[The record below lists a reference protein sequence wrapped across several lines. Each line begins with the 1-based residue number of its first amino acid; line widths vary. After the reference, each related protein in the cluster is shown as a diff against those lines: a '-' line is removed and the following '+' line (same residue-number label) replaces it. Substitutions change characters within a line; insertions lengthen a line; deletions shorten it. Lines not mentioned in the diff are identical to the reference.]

1 MPEFFAALSPEPLQ
15 EEVEMARSGRD
26 LKYARTRR
34 HGPAGIGDRVTLQ
47 PGGPVPELAGPA
59 QLEKL
64 VYESQK
70 MATIAQIS
78 GGLAHDFNNMLQLI
92 VSSLNLMKGRIEQ
105 GRIRDLARPLRV
117 ASMSADRAAALAQR
131 LLTFARPRPRKLES
145 VQVSDLLWGMADL
158 LTWALG
164 GGIELTLRLDGL
176 PLRVLCDPHELEN
189 AMLNLAANGR
199 DAMPNGGR
207 LTIETS
213 HADIVVHAATPEIR
227 PYVRMRIADTGSGM
241 APDEINRAFEPFY
254 TTKPA
259 GCGTGLGLAMVKHF
273 VDRHCGQVHI
283 ESIVGRGTIVT
294 LDLPCRTAVMMD

>member
-1 MPEFFAALSPEPLQ
+1 
-15 EEVEMARSGRD
+15 MAQSGRD
-26 LKYARTRR
+26 LKYARTYR
-34 HGPAGIGDRVTLQ
+34 HDPPIGDRVAL
-47 PGGPVPELAGPA
+47 PAGGPVPDLVGPT

-64 VYESQK
+64 IGESQK
-70 MATIAQIS
+70 MAIVAQIS

-92 VSSLNLMKGRIEQ
+92 VSSLNLMKGRIDQ
-105 GRIRDLARPLRV
+105 GRTRELARPLRV
-117 ASMSADRAAALAQR
+117 ASMSADRAVALAQR
-131 LLTFARPRPRKLES
+131 LLTFARPRPRKVES
-145 VQVSDLLWGMADL
+145 VQVNDVLWGMADL

-164 GGIELTLRLDGL
+164 GRIEMTLRLEGL
-176 PLRVLCDPHELEN
+176 PLPVLCDPHELEN

-199 DAMPNGGR
+199 DAMPNGGK

-213 HADIVVHAATPEIR
+213 HVDIVTRAATPEMR
-227 PYVRMRIADTGSGM
+227 PYVRIRIADTGSGM
-241 APDEINRAFEPFY
+241 ALDQIHHAFEPFY

-283 ESIVGRGTIVT
+283 ESIVGRGTVVI